1 MPPAE
6 PPTLSDKELDDM
18 ETLELEEEEELDA
31 SFGLNTGL
39 YPPRP
44 RGSCARVRPLGIP
57 GAGGAPP
64 GHGGGRR
71 VLGHGVGSQDVAQGL
86 PTPNPLHGGGMWGQ
100 PMGPPPIL
108 TAPLSPL
115 SPVGT
120 RSPVP

>member
-57 GAGGAPP
+57 GAGGLLLGMAW
-64 GHGGGRR
+64 GRVGGAGSWDMAWGPRMSHK
-71 VLGHGVGSQDVAQGL
+71 VSQPQTPSMGVGCGA
-86 PTPNPLHGGGMWGQ
+86 NPWD
-100 PMGPPPIL
+100 PPQ
-108 TAPLSPL
+108 SPL
-115 SPVGT
+115 PHC
-120 RSPVP
+120 PL